1 VPEPKLKAAC
11 AQLVDESIITGKIV
25 PVLFTKYIFKPRTS
39 VCRKLERNGFE
50 VYIIYNKKH

>member
-25 PVLFTKYIFKPRTS
+25 MVLLT
-39 VCRKLERNGFE
+39 VDEA
-50 VYIIYNKKH
+50 